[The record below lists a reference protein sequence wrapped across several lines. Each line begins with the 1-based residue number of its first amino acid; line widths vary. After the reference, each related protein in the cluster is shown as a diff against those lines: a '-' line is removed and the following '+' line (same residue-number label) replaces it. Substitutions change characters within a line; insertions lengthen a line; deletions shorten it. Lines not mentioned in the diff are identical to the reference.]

1 MSHLGTEGALT
12 TYLSQILER
21 VLGSMVGRVSTT
33 SSSQTCSIRGAESGW
48 PRATTLLGRLGLG
61 EEREEGKWDLQMP
74 SGLFTCT
81 DDNKMYMGINNNRH
95 VSTTPTSTNLITQC
109 LIVVVTLYPCQQG
122 VCYYNDV
129 GTQSSP
135 S

>member
-1 MSHLGTEGALT
+1 MSNLGTEGALT

-81 DDNKMYMGINNNRH
+81 DDNKMYMCINNNQYMFPQLPQ
-95 VSTTPTSTNLITQC
+95 VLTQLPC

-122 VCYYNDV
+122 ICYYMM
-129 GTQSSP
+129 
-135 S
+135 

>member
-1 MSHLGTEGALT
+1 MSNLGTEGALT

-74 SGLFTCT
+74 SDYLHVQMITRCT
-81 DDNKMYMGINNNRH
+81 WA
-95 VSTTPTSTNLITQC
+95 
-109 LIVVVTLYPCQQG
+109 
-122 VCYYNDV
+122 
-129 GTQSSP
+129 
-135 S
+135 